1 MSKVFFMLVAVFVF
15 SSTVYAEE
23 NDYTG
28 PEEYEGDTAY
38 DDAYED
44 YENDTAHDDYEDNHE
59 PEELE
64 IMSLAEALHANYS
77 QFYTEDEITFVPLR
91 RVAEAMG
98 FIVLWNS
105 YDRSVPIYHADG
117 RVFTIAFIGRLPL
130 SAEAAPIIREGRTY
144 VPISFFD
151 ILTGM

>member
-1 MSKVFFMLVAVFVF
+1 MMSKVFFMLIAVIFVF

-23 NDYTG
+23 NADL
-28 PEEYEGDTAY
+28 EG
-38 DDAYED
+38 
-44 YENDTAHDDYEDNHE
+44 YENDEV
-59 PEELE
+59 
-64 IMSLAEALHANYS
+64 MSLAEALHASYS
-77 QFYTEDEITFVPLR
+77 QFYTENEIIFVPLR

-98 FIVLWNS
+98 FTVFWNS

-117 RVFTIAFIGRLPL
+117 QIFAVAFIGRLPS

-151 ILTGM
+151 ILF